1 MAVRNT
7 GIGAVSQGNPD
18 YGTGD
23 VPFTRSGIIE
33 AFKTNPFLNALI
45 SGKGLARQFQQTP
58 GSGLGTFQAGTTTP
72 GFNTLR
78 YGAVSPTIE
87 SRPDKDSPLVSGTG
101 IVSFDEAI
109 DDPLQSMRELASLGL
124 LQQSPTKATTTDDK
138 STTGTSTKPSKDKSA
153 TSTIDRKAD
162 LGVEEGSGLDEPDTA
177 FDDLPTITDTTETD
191 TISQEDK
198 QSDEKK
204 RSLGYADLIQS
215 AINEFN
221 KITGKDSKIAPKG
234 ARSIEEYKKEF
245 SEATG
250 IDISGEPD
258 NRAALIALGTALMQ
272 NRAGKEFNVGEIL
285 SDVGKAGEKALPV
298 FEAARKEAKAGQI
311 AGGKFA
317 IEARDRDKQAR
328 QDFIIEQRN
337 YLTKVKDDL
346 KLKELQRIETI
357 EDQTTAQQAALDLIE
372 AENQAERKILKLE
385 AQLEPIDDDKEF
397 GSPHTDTILQGT
409 NMTVSMLPEKGGEGF
424 VYFNP
429 NDANTVASG
438 FKEMETKISILN
450 EMEKTLRE
458 LQLASQGTVGG
469 QAGQILIDRVKRFAS
484 TLNPFLAEDEKLT
497 PEASFDIL
505 ARSFINSSKRFLT
518 QETGNGIS
526 NVDVQGIKDEAGAI
540 VIGRPLS
547 ENIMSLNVLKKRFTQ
562 NRDILRGTLDEM
574 LIEDNF
580 ASDKIYQR
588 FRNNIYNVINPTEL
602 IVDKELITK
611 DDDGTMVLNY
621 DVTTSGT

>member
-1 MAVRNT
+1 MAIRNT
-7 GIGAVSQGNPD
+7 GIGAVSQSNPD
-18 YGTGD
+18 YGTRD

-33 AFKTNPFLNALI
+33 AFKTNPLLNALI
-45 SGKGLARQFQQTP
+45 SGKGLARRFQQVP
-58 GSGLGTFQAGTTTP
+58 GSGLGTFQTGTPTP
-72 GFNTLR
+72 
-78 YGAVSPTIE
+78 AIE
-87 SRPDKDSPLVSGTG
+87 SRPDKDIFRVGDVGVVP
-101 IVSFDEAI
+101 FDEAI
-109 DDPLQSMRELASLGL
+109 DSPTKSMRDLVSLGL
-124 LQQSPTKATTTDDK
+124 SQQSPTTTTTTDDK
-138 STTGTSTKPSKDKSA
+138 STTTKDSKDKSA
-153 TSTIDRKAD
+153 TSTINREVD
-162 LGVEEGSGLDEPDTA
+162 LGVEEGSGLDEPDAA
-177 FDDLPTITDTTETD
+177 FDDLPTITD

-221 KITGKDSKIAPKG
+221 QITGKDSKIAPKE

-298 FEAARKEAKAGQI
+298 FEAARKEAKEGQI

-337 YLTKVKDDL
+337 YLTKVKNDL
-346 KLKELQRIETI
+346 KLRELQRIETI
-357 EDQTTAQQAALDLIE
+357 EDQETAQQAALDLVE

-385 AQLEPIDDDKEF
+385 ALLEPIDDDKEF

-458 LQLASQGTVGG
+458 LQQASQGTVGG

-540 VIGRPLS
+540 VIGRPIS

-574 LIEDNF
+574 LVEDNF

-588 FRNNIYNVINPTEL
+588 FRNNIYNIINPTEV
-602 IVDKELITK
+602 IVGKDLITK
-611 DDDGTMVLNY
+611 DDDGTVVFNY